1 VVAQSSEQPSC
12 LHVQADKNLNP
23 STRDYAGSFAELLR
37 KEDYE
42 FSLKQLSEYV
52 TASLVV
58 GRPLLDRK
66 PALSSAEWT
75 AALAGSTAY
84 ICRKLGHTSPAWTRI
99 PQLPFPWFPSEAYR
113 WSPCRRTFPASSGDW
128 SLITGQGV
136 QKTQED
142 DAGRSRR
149 RPLVVSLSCLAAQ
162 ANGEGFRSAE
172 RYCNAAVFCS
182 GAGGKIPDGGVD
194 GVVDCRLVPDFQRD
208 GVSMCRHCQYF
219 HSGR

>member
-1 VVAQSSEQPSC
+1 MVAQSSEQPSC

-113 WSPCRRTFPASSGDW
+113 PVGKKMKELTKQQTPQELADLNVFIRER
-128 SLITGQGV
+128 SLNNV
-136 QKTQED
+136 
-142 DAGRSRR
+142 
-149 RPLVVSLSCLAAQ
+149 
-162 ANGEGFRSAE
+162 
-172 RYCNAAVFCS
+172 
-182 GAGGKIPDGGVD
+182 
-194 GVVDCRLVPDFQRD
+194 
-208 GVSMCRHCQYF
+208 
-219 HSGR
+219 